1 MSTADRD
8 RWNARYADG
17 AYESRRLPS
26 PFLQQNAH
34 LLPVTG
40 RALDLACGAGR
51 NAIYLAD
58 RGLSVDAVDIS
69 RVALERGRAD
79 AEGWP
84 IRWIECDLD
93 DGFEACVDYD
103 LIVNIRYVNLP
114 LVSTLVKSLRPGG
127 VLVIEQHLATD
138 DDVVGP
144 KSPAFRLD
152 SGQLGGVAEGMIVK
166 QIEEGVFDDPD
177 GRPAALARLVA
188 TKPFPGESG
197 ELTPTESTA

>member
-17 AYESRRLPS
+17 AYESRRHPS
-26 PFLQQNAH
+26 PLLEQNAH
-34 LLPVTG
+34 LLPDIG

-51 NAIYLAD
+51 NAIYLAH
-58 RGLSVDAVDIS
+58 RGFAVDAVDIS

-79 AEGWP
+79 AGELP

-93 DGFEACVDYD
+93 DGFEAHVEYD

-114 LVSTLVKSLRPGG
+114 LVSTLVKSLRPRG
-127 VLVIEQHLATD
+127 VLVIEQHLATAA
-138 DDVVGP
+138 DVIGP
-144 KSPAFRLD
+144 KNPAFRVETGELSRVA
-152 SGQLGGVAEGMIVK
+152 SGMVVEQIDEG
-166 QIEEGVFDDPD
+166 EFDDPD
-177 GRPAALARLVA
+177 GRRAALARLVA
-188 TKPFPGESG
+188 RKPSFG